1 MLPYF
6 YQPGLKKDMSS
17 LILDEATSKH
27 CVQVL
32 RMRAGE
38 QLLLTDG
45 AGSKAICTILSP
57 ERKHCLV
64 KIEHTETQQPRQV
77 QLSLAIAFTKN
88 NSRNEWFLEK
98 ATELGIGHIYPLVT
112 ARTEKEKLKAERLE
126 QILVAAMLQS
136 QQVYLPKLHEALPV
150 KRFVTQPGAAGIPQ
164 KLIAHCIE
172 RSEKI
177 PFLQSIQPGKS
188 LVLMIGPEGDFTEEE
203 VSLCLHHGYQA
214 VSLGINRLRTETAA
228 LYGCVAFNALNYG

>member
-6 YQPGLKKDMSS
+6 YQPGLEKDLSS
-17 LILDEATSKH
+17 LTLDEATSRH
-27 CVQVL
+27 CIQVL
-32 RMRAGE
+32 RMKEGE

-45 AGSKAICTILSP
+45 RGLRAACTILSP
-57 ERKHCLV
+57 ERKHCIV
-64 KIEHTETQQPRQV
+64 KVEDTEVQELRQA

-112 ARTEKEKLKAERLE
+112 ARTEKEKLKPERLE

-136 QQVYLPKLHEALPV
+136 QQVYLPKLHETIPV
-150 KRFVTQPGAAGIPQ
+150 KRFVLQADTAGIPQ
-164 KLIAHCIE
+164 KLIAHCIDGKD
-172 RSEKI
+172 KI
-177 PFLQSIQPGKS
+177 PFLQSIRPGED
-188 LVLMIGPEGDFTEEE
+188 LILMIGPEGDFTEEE
-203 VSLCLHHGYQA
+203 VSLCMHHGYGA
-214 VSLGINRLRTETAA
+214 VSLGSNRLRTETAA